1 MSFSGLT
8 RWVDALSFFLFN
20 HLGKI
25 ARDTDVIISFWTI
38 DFDGER
44 IGDNYRGI
52 IERRL
57 INLLERMINRQ
68 PVEVLLTLAR
78 EPCGWNATDLSIH
91 GREMGTKAKGG
102 GGGGGNRCRN
112 ELRQR
117 DETCIRADCNSAS
130 TRRAIGR
137 KRDGRNV
144 AADVKRLAWPCLKGI
159 PRVPAMSST
168 TSPLLLPAVASACR
182 ATFITFHHVSNV
194 THNRRT
200 PPTLSSLSFSS
211 SLRSSFVPSFALASI
226 IACTQVYKGIER
238 FEFFRCA
245 QVYRR
250 LSENSFFSIEFN
262 CDLTMWNFVA
272 LIIFL
277 SVFI

>member
-1 MSFSGLT
+1 
-8 RWVDALSFFLFN
+8 
-20 HLGKI
+20 
-25 ARDTDVIISFWTI
+25 
-38 DFDGER
+38 
-44 IGDNYRGI
+44 
-52 IERRL
+52 
-57 INLLERMINRQ
+57 
-68 PVEVLLTLAR
+68 
-78 EPCGWNATDLSIH
+78 
-91 GREMGTKAKGG
+91 MGTKAKGG

-200 PPTLSSLSFSS
+200 PPTLSSLSFSFFFALFFRTFLCAGKYNRVHAGIQRYREIRIL
-211 SLRSSFVPSFALASI
+211 SLRSSISPLV
-226 IACTQVYKGIER
+226 G
-238 FEFFRCA
+238 EFFFFLDRA
-245 QVYRR
+245 LHRVQLRFNHVEFRNIDNIFIRVY
-250 LSENSFFSIEFN
+250 
-262 CDLTMWNFVA
+262 
-272 LIIFL
+272 LIWKL
-277 SVFI
+277 RDKFIYIGLATK

>member
-1 MSFSGLT
+1 
-8 RWVDALSFFLFN
+8 
-20 HLGKI
+20 
-25 ARDTDVIISFWTI
+25 
-38 DFDGER
+38 
-44 IGDNYRGI
+44 
-52 IERRL
+52 
-57 INLLERMINRQ
+57 
-68 PVEVLLTLAR
+68 
-78 EPCGWNATDLSIH
+78 
-91 GREMGTKAKGG
+91 MGTKAKG

-226 IACTQVYKGIER
+226 IARTQVYKGIER

-250 LSENSFFSIEFN
+250 LSENFFFFSIELSIEFN
-262 CDLTMWNFVA
+262 CDLTMWNFVT

>member
-1 MSFSGLT
+1 
-8 RWVDALSFFLFN
+8 
-20 HLGKI
+20 
-25 ARDTDVIISFWTI
+25 
-38 DFDGER
+38 
-44 IGDNYRGI
+44 
-52 IERRL
+52 
-57 INLLERMINRQ
+57 
-68 PVEVLLTLAR
+68 
-78 EPCGWNATDLSIH
+78 
-91 GREMGTKAKGG
+91 MGTKAKGGGG

-117 DETCIRADCNSAS
+117 NETCIRADCNSAS

-250 LSENSFFSIEFN
+250 LSENSFFFSIELCIEFN
-262 CDLTMWNFVA
+262 CDLTMWNFVT

>member
-1 MSFSGLT
+1 
-8 RWVDALSFFLFN
+8 
-20 HLGKI
+20 
-25 ARDTDVIISFWTI
+25 
-38 DFDGER
+38 
-44 IGDNYRGI
+44 
-52 IERRL
+52 
-57 INLLERMINRQ
+57 
-68 PVEVLLTLAR
+68 
-78 EPCGWNATDLSIH
+78 
-91 GREMGTKAKGG
+91 MGTKAKGG

-200 PPTLSSLSFSS
+200 PPTLSSLSFS
-211 SLRSSFVPSFALASI
+211 FFFALFFRTFLCAGKYI
-226 IACTQVYKGIER
+226 ISRTQVYKGIER

-262 CDLTMWNFVA
+262 CDLTMWNFVT